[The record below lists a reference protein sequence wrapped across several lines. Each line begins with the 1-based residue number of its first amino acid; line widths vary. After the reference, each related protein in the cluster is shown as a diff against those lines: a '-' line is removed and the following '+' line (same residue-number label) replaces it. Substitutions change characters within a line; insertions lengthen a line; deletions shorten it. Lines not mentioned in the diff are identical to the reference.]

1 MIPFQVHNPDE
12 IQWVDIIRRSLEEE
26 LECVDDDLPA
36 TISDVPKPL
45 LYSKPEAYVPQ
56 MVALGPFHRHRQEL
70 HDMERY
76 KLASAKRL
84 QSLLP
89 GANFHHIVNFFIKH
103 ELQIRAHYRRYL
115 KFSGETL
122 AWMMAVDVSFL
133 LEFLRIFTAKN
144 EELLGRT
151 SSRLSHLVGCDRRT
165 SAYNLL
171 LCDIIML
178 ENQIPLFLLHKVLEL
193 QHSSLEIAV
202 EASFPVLIGFL
213 KEVSPFKM
221 LEISPWIDLGRYS
234 HLLELLYYTVAPIT
248 EDHFETIEGDEMKSN
263 HESIHFIKLFIKST
277 LEFISNRTRAFIL
290 AVLKFLVT
298 IPWRTM
304 KSIPALS
311 IFTHPVEQLL
321 FSQNDHTH
329 PGPARDTNR
338 MPLLEEITIPSVT
351 ELTKAGI
358 KFYSTHGD
366 ISTIQFDAKS
376 AVLNLPRINI
386 DINAETVLRNLV
398 AYEATI
404 GSRPLLLS
412 RYVELMN
419 GIIDTAEDARLL
431 SGAGVVSNHLKSN
444 DEVAQLWN
452 SMTRCVRLTRVENL
466 DKVIEE
472 VNMYYNGRWRVKMR
486 KLMKNYVATTWE
498 CLALLV
504 VALFFLFTSV
514 QLKLPSPLF
523 EPSVERSIAAS
534 PAPSPFPDSSSLT
547 CCHRNPPRY
556 VGQVRDRTRINRS
569 SCSDLPCVFVP
580 LVYWLK
586 MQSDLQDK
594 KGVGVLLQFFLGF
607 NKGIWRSL
615 GGNQSETKEAK
626 LQLNY
631 ITAIV
636 RISSPRVQVAG

>member
-1 MIPFQVHNPDE
+1 MIPFHVNNLDE
-12 IQWVDIIRRSLEEE
+12 IQWVDIVRRALEEE
-26 LECVDDDLPA
+26 LQCVDDDHPA

-45 LYSKPEAYVPQ
+45 LSSKPEAYVPQ

-76 KLASAKRL
+76 KIASAKRL

-89 GANFHHIVNFFIKH
+89 GANFHHIVNFFIKL

-133 LEFLRIFTAKN
+133 LEFLRIFAVKN
-144 EELLGRT
+144 GEVLLGRT

-171 LCDIIML
+171 LCDVIML

-193 QHSSLEIAV
+193 QHSSLQIAV

-221 LEISPWIDLGRYS
+221 LEISPWIDLGRYT
-234 HLLELLYYTVAPIT
+234 HLLELLYHTVAPIS

-263 HESIHFIKLFIKST
+263 QESIHFIKLFVKST
-277 LEFISNRTRAFIL
+277 LELISNRARTFIL

-304 KSIPALS
+304 KSIPAMS

-329 PGPARDTNR
+329 PGPARDSNR
-338 MPLLEEITIPSVT
+338 MPLLEEIRIPSVT

-358 KFYSTHGD
+358 RFSATNGD
-366 ISTIQFDAKS
+366 VSTIQFDAKS
-376 AVLNLPRINI
+376 AVLNLPRISI

-398 AYEATI
+398 AYETSI

-431 SGAGVVSNHLKSN
+431 SLAGVVSNHLKSD

-472 VNMYYNGRWRVKMR
+472 MNRYYNGRWRVKMR
-486 KLMKNYVATTWE
+486 KLMKNYVATAWE

-504 VALFFLFTSV
+504 VVLFVLIASV
-514 QLKLPSPLF
+514 QAFCVLF
-523 EPSVERSIAAS
+523 G
-534 PAPSPFPDSSSLT
+534 
-547 CCHRNPPRY
+547 CHPRY
-556 VGQVRDRTRINRS
+556 HGRR
-569 SCSDLPCVFVP
+569 
-580 LVYWLK
+580 
-586 MQSDLQDK
+586 
-594 KGVGVLLQFFLGF
+594 LL
-607 NKGIWRSL
+607 
-615 GGNQSETKEAK
+615 
-626 LQLNY
+626 
-631 ITAIV
+631 
-636 RISSPRVQVAG
+636 